1 MTKIEKLNLTVRT
14 LRIAKD
20 ALTGRISSLKDETA
34 MYFRY
39 MEDDPYDKDRFEDV
53 IESLGNA
60 VGALSHLDT
69 IIFEYCD
76 KVEEA
81 KAQQEGTKV

>member
-1 MTKIEKLNLTVRT
+1 
-14 LRIAKD
+14 
-20 ALTGRISSLKDETA
+20 
-34 MYFRY
+34 